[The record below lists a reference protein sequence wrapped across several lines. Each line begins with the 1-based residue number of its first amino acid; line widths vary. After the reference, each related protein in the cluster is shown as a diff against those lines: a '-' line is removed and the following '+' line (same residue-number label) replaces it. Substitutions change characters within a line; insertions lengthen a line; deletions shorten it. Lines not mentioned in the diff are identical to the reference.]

1 MSSRFPMSSSNVGK
15 AKKNKAL
22 ASFNDKVLKIVR
34 RIPKGKLLTYGQV
47 AAMAGSPRAARI
59 VGGILFRLGPD
70 SRLPWQRVVNA
81 QGGISTF
88 RVGSGERQTALLKAE
103 GLRFNRAGR
112 INLKLYQWVPSA
124 RLLKDFE
131 VKDELAIL
139 LNFRPDW

>member
-1 MSSRFPMSSSNVGK
+1 MSFSAAGK

-22 ASFNDKVLKIVR
+22 QSFHDKVLKIVR
-34 RIPKGKLLTYGQV
+34 RIPRGKLLSYGQV

-70 SRLPWQRVVNA
+70 SKIPWQRVVNS

-88 RVGSGERQTALLKAE
+88 RVGSGERQVALLKTE
-103 GLRFNRAGR
+103 GIRFQASGK
-112 INLKLYQWVPSA
+112 INLKLYQWIPST
-124 RLLKDFE
+124 RLLKGFE

-139 LNFRPDW
+139 LNQAI